1 MDIETIYY
9 YVSNGIKIYYYP
21 WLFISETFIF
31 TKSNLSKVLYYKRRN
46 SHTVEKTQ
54 MMEQDLENSEIEII
68 ISDSESEFEM
78 Y

>member
-31 TKSNLSKVLYYKRRN
+31 TKSNLSRVLQYKRNN
-46 SHTVEKTQ
+46 SHTVKKTQ
-54 MMEQDLENSEIEII
+54 MIENDLVKSEIEIVI
-68 ISDSESEFEM
+68 
-78 Y
+78 